1 LEFGVQPVG
10 MVALGIGGVLVKP
23 SGLAD
28 ALAQI
33 FREVADAAASFLGAT
48 QDSLDMNLGTEADD
62 VRWLGQFSQACS
74 QVGNGVLV
82 SGSAKVFARGS
93 QTGSRSPL

>member
-33 FREVADAAASFLGAT
+33 FGEVSDVAAGFFGAAQDALGVDLGA
-48 QDSLDMNLGTEADD
+48 EADD
-62 VRWLGQFSQACS
+62 VGGLGE
-74 QVGNGVLV
+74 L
-82 SGSAKVFARGS
+82 FAGLFP
-93 QTGSRSPL
+93 GG